1 MTKKNGI
8 DLPAFAKAF
17 TRLMEEVHRVAPRE
31 QASRLARSIKSHLG
45 VDPAPLPIVEEG
57 FADSDHPNVQLAMER
72 LAAEGGEWKLLGL
85 PVDVLH
91 WSGFGLSNLASPVQH
106 GPSFEAVAPA
116 YVNVPIGVDETL
128 PCVTIG
134 IWLLRHEGTPL
145 VVLTSLGDPHHGSSG
160 LKVEVMCAA
169 RDDAVSC
176 LARLRALAHELNVYR
191 GKVLSFN
198 FSEWGAFGLEFH
210 RLPQL
215 TRDDLILPE
224 ADLDAIERHT
234 IGVAAHAEKLRDAGR
249 HLKRGLLLF
258 GPPGTGKTFSVMYLC
273 AQMPA
278 RTTILLSG
286 QAAPTL
292 GQAAAIA
299 RSLQPAMLVLED
311 VDLVA
316 MERTMPGMGSNP
328 LLFQL
333 LNEMDGLEEDA
344 DVIFVLTTNRVELLE
359 PALAAR
365 PGRIDQA
372 VEIRLPDDACRRR
385 LLARYLEGMNT
396 EVGALD
402 DVIERTEGVS
412 AAFLKEL
419 TRRAALV
426 AAEAAAPDEALVV
439 RDADVVA
446 ALDDML
452 EHSAPIV
459 RSMLGA
465 ARDDDDPP
473 AYYEAGPA
481 MMPGASFG
489 AFGITRM
496 MGPGVS
502 SGSVGWTS
510 AAVYDPQFDADSRG
524 GATPDGRRAAS
535 RAGSRGAGR

>member
-1 MTKKNGI
+1 M
-8 DLPAFAKAF
+8 
-17 TRLMEEVHRVAPRE
+17 
-31 QASRLARSIKSHLG
+31 
-45 VDPAPLPIVEEG
+45 
-57 FADSDHPNVQLAMER
+57 
-72 LAAEGGEWKLLGL
+72 
-85 PVDVLH
+85 
-91 WSGFGLSNLASPVQH
+91 
-106 GPSFEAVAPA
+106 
-116 YVNVPIGVDETL
+116 NVPVGVDETL
-128 PCVTIG
+128 PCVTLG
-134 IWLLRHEGTPL
+134 VWLLRHDGKPL

-160 LKVEVMCAA
+160 LKVEVMCEQ
-169 RDDAVSC
+169 RDDAVSF
-176 LARLRALAHELNVYR
+176 LSRLRSLAHELNVYR

-198 FSEWGAFGLEFH
+198 FSEWGSFGLEFH
-210 RLPQL
+210 RLPEL

-234 IGVAAHAEKLRDAGR
+234 VGVAAHADRLRGAGR

-273 AQMPA
+273 GQMPG

-333 LNEMDGLEEDA
+333 LNEMDGLDEDA

-359 PALAAR
+359 PALATR

-372 VEIRLPDDACRRR
+372 VEIRLPDEACRRR
-385 LLARYLEGMNT
+385 LLARYLRGMHT
-396 EVGALD
+396 EVGDLD
-402 DVIERTEGVS
+402 NVIERTEGVS

-426 AAEAAAPDEALVV
+426 AAEAAPPDEELVV
-439 RDADVVA
+439 RDADVVN

-465 ARDDDDPP
+465 ATRRRRPHRLLRARAGHADDDARRGVRSHGNPHV
-473 AYYEAGPA
+473 
-481 MMPGASFG
+481 ASL
-489 AFGITRM
+489 AR
-496 MGPGVS
+496 
-502 SGSVGWTS
+502 
-510 AAVYDPQFDADSRG
+510 QRG
-524 GATPDGRRAAS
+524 LDQRRRHERRRRLRRGRLTD
-535 RAGSRGAGR
+535 